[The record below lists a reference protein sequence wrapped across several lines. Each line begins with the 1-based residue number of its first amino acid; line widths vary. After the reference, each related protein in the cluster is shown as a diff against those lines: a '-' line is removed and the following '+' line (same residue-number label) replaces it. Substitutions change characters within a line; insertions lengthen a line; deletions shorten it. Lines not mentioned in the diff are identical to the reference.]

1 MSKTNIKEV
10 LIEIDGERYHGF
22 LYKVSKESPQS
33 YYLQHIIEELDLSV
47 RTYNCLRRAYIR
59 TFQDLKQKDLSSL
72 YKVKNLGKK
81 SLRELYE
88 KVYKVW
94 LYIIPSGSNKDISD
108 LAEYWRTQW

>member
-1 MSKTNIKEV
+1 MSKSNMKEV
-10 LIEIDGERYHGF
+10 SIEIDGTKYHGF
-22 LYKVSKESPQS
+22 LYEVSKEPTQS

-47 RTYNCLRRAYIR
+47 RTYNCLRRANVR
-59 TFQDLKQKDLSSL
+59 TFQDIKQKDLSSL

-94 LYIIPSGSNKDISD
+94 LYIIPSGFNKDISD